1 MGELYLDHKF
11 NLDFIGVFMRL
22 NDNLLGAALMTC
34 CVLAYV
40 LNDAV
45 MKLLFADIDFFQAIF
60 LRGLVSLPPILILAL
75 MTKTLLQKYSTK
87 NQRLIIIRILAE
99 IGTTVTFLT
108 ALKHM
113 PLANVT
119 AILQS
124 LPLAITMA
132 AAIFLGE
139 PVGWRRWSAICLGF
153 TGVLII
159 IRPGLAGFNSYSLL
173 ALSAV
178 LLLTV
183 REISTRQLDKKI
195 PTVTV
200 ALSTTL
206 GITAF
211 AALMLIGTEWA
222 EINFVSWSLI
232 IAAAAAVTVAT
243 LLSVV
248 AMRTGDIGFVSPFR
262 YTSLIGAIGLG
273 ILLFGEW
280 PDGIT
285 LLGAAIIAFAGIYSL
300 YREQIFNKNV

>member
-1 MGELYLDHKF
+1 
-11 NLDFIGVFMRL
+11 MRL
-22 NDNLLGAALMTC
+22 NENLLGAALMTC

-60 LRGLVSLPPILILAL
+60 LRGLVSLPPLLILAF
-75 MTKTLLQKYSTK
+75 MTKKLLQKYSTK

-132 AAIFLGE
+132 AAMFLGE
-139 PVGWRRWSAICLGF
+139 PVGWRRWSAICVGF

-173 ALSAV
+173 ALAAV
-178 LLLTV
+178 ILLTV
-183 REISTRQLDKKI
+183 REISTRQLDNKV

-222 EINFVSWSLI
+222 QINFVSWSLI

-285 LLGAAIIAFAGIYSL
+285 LLGAAIIAFAGIYSF

>member
-1 MGELYLDHKF
+1 
-11 NLDFIGVFMRL
+11 MRL
-22 NDNLLGAALMTC
+22 NENLLGAALMTC

-60 LRGLVSLPPILILAL
+60 LRGLVSLPPLLVLAL
-75 MTKTLLQKYSTK
+75 MTKTLLQKYSAK
-87 NQRLIIIRILAE
+87 NQLLMIIRILAE

-173 ALSAV
+173 ALAAV

-206 GITAF
+206 GITVF
-211 AALMLIGTEWA
+211 AALMLIGDEWA

-280 PDGIT
+280 PDGMT
-285 LLGAAIIAFAGIYSL
+285 LLGAVIIAFAGVYSL
-300 YREQIFNKNV
+300 YREQLFNKNV

>member
-1 MGELYLDHKF
+1 
-11 NLDFIGVFMRL
+11 MRL
-22 NDNLLGAALMTC
+22 NENLLGAALMTC

-60 LRGLVSLPPILILAL
+60 LRGLVSLPPLLVLAL
-75 MTKTLLQKYSTK
+75 MTKTLLQKYSAK
-87 NQRLIIIRILAE
+87 NQRLMIIRILAE

-173 ALSAV
+173 ALAAV

-183 REISTRQLDKKI
+183 REISTRQLDNKI

-211 AALMLIGTEWA
+211 AALMLIGDEWA

-280 PDGIT
+280 PDGMT
-285 LLGAAIIAFAGIYSL
+285 LLGAVIIAFAGVYSL
-300 YREQIFNKNV
+300 YREQLFNKNV

>member
-1 MGELYLDHKF
+1 
-11 NLDFIGVFMRL
+11 MRL

-75 MTKTLLQKYSTK
+75 MTKTLLQKYSAK
-87 NQRLIIIRILAE
+87 NQRFMIIRILAE

-139 PVGWRRWSAICLGF
+139 PVGWRRWSAICVGF

-173 ALSAV
+173 ALAAV
-178 LLLTV
+178 ILLTV
-183 REISTRQLDKKI
+183 REISTRQLDNKV

-222 EINFVSWSLI
+222 QINFVSWSLI

-273 ILLFGEW
+273 ILLFGDW

-300 YREQIFNKNV
+300 YREQILNKNV

>member
-1 MGELYLDHKF
+1 
-11 NLDFIGVFMRL
+11 MRL
-22 NDNLLGAALMTC
+22 NENLLGAALMTC

-60 LRGLVSLPPILILAL
+60 LRGLVSLPPLLVLAL
-75 MTKTLLQKYSTK
+75 MTKTLLQKYSAK
-87 NQRLIIIRILAE
+87 NQRFMIIRILAE

-173 ALSAV
+173 ALAAV

-206 GITAF
+206 GITVF
-211 AALMLIGTEWA
+211 AALMLMGDEWA

-280 PDGIT
+280 PDGMT
-285 LLGAAIIAFAGIYSL
+285 LLGAVIIAFAGVYSL
-300 YREQIFNKNV
+300 YREQLFNKNV

>member
-1 MGELYLDHKF
+1 
-11 NLDFIGVFMRL
+11 MRL
-22 NDNLLGAALMTC
+22 NDNFLGAALMTC

-45 MKLLFADIDFFQAIF
+45 MKLLFTEIDFFQAIF
-60 LRGLVSLPPILILAL
+60 LRGLVSLPPLLILAL
-75 MTKTLLQKYSTK
+75 ITKTLMQKYSTK
-87 NQRLIIIRILAE
+87 NQRLMIIRILAE

-108 ALKHM
+108 ALKYM

-119 AILQS
+119 AISQS

-139 PVGWRRWSAICLGF
+139 SVGWRRWSAICVGF

-159 IRPGLAGFNSYSLL
+159 IRPGLAGFSSYSLL
-173 ALSAV
+173 ALAAV
-178 LLLTV
+178 ILLTV
-183 REISTRQLDKKI
+183 REISTRKLDSKI

-200 ALSTTL
+200 ALSTTV
-206 GITAF
+206 GTTAF
-211 AALMLIGTEWA
+211 AALMLIGNEWA
-222 EINFVSWSLI
+222 EINLVSWSLI

-285 LLGAAIIAFAGIYSL
+285 LLGALIIAFAGIYSL

>member
-1 MGELYLDHKF
+1 
-11 NLDFIGVFMRL
+11 MRL
-22 NDNLLGAALMTC
+22 NENLLGAALMTC

-60 LRGLVSLPPILILAL
+60 LRGLVSLPPLLILAF

-139 PVGWRRWSAICLGF
+139 PVGWRRWSAICVGF

-173 ALSAV
+173 ALAAV
-178 LLLTV
+178 ILLTV
-183 REISTRQLDKKI
+183 REISTRQLDNKI

-273 ILLFGEW
+273 ILLFGDW

>member
-1 MGELYLDHKF
+1 
-11 NLDFIGVFMRL
+11 MRL
-22 NDNLLGAALMTC
+22 NENLLGAALMTC

-60 LRGLVSLPPILILAL
+60 LRGLVSLPPLLVLAL
-75 MTKTLLQKYSTK
+75 MTKTLLQKYSAK
-87 NQRLIIIRILAE
+87 NQRFMIIRILAE

-173 ALSAV
+173 ALAAV

-183 REISTRQLDKKI
+183 REISTRQLDNKI

-211 AALMLIGTEWA
+211 AALMLIGNEWA
-222 EINFVSWSLI
+222 EVNFVSWSLI

-280 PDGIT
+280 PDGMT
-285 LLGAAIIAFAGIYSL
+285 LIGAVIIAFAGVYSL
-300 YREQIFNKNV
+300 YREQLFNKNV

>member
-1 MGELYLDHKF
+1 
-11 NLDFIGVFMRL
+11 MRL

-60 LRGLVSLPPILILAL
+60 LRGLVSLPPLLILAF

-139 PVGWRRWSAICLGF
+139 PVGWRRWSAICVGF

-173 ALSAV
+173 SLAAV
-178 LLLTV
+178 ILLTV
-183 REISTRQLDKKI
+183 REISTRQLDNKI

-222 EINFVSWSLI
+222 DINFASWSLI

>member
-1 MGELYLDHKF
+1 
-11 NLDFIGVFMRL
+11 MRL

-75 MTKTLLQKYSTK
+75 MTKTLLQKYSAK
-87 NQRLIIIRILAE
+87 NQRLMIIRILAE

-139 PVGWRRWSAICLGF
+139 PVGWRRWSAICVGF

-173 ALSAV
+173 ALAAV
-178 LLLTV
+178 ILLTV
-183 REISTRQLDKKI
+183 REISTRQLDNKV

-222 EINFVSWSLI
+222 QINFVSWSLI

-300 YREQIFNKNV
+300 YREQILNKNV

>member
-1 MGELYLDHKF
+1 
-11 NLDFIGVFMRL
+11 MRL
-22 NDNLLGAALMTC
+22 NENLLGAALMTC

-60 LRGLVSLPPILILAL
+60 LRGLVSLPPLLILAF

-139 PVGWRRWSAICLGF
+139 PVGWRRWSAICVGF

-173 ALSAV
+173 ALAAV
-178 LLLTV
+178 ILLTV
-183 REISTRQLDKKI
+183 REISTRQLDNKI

-206 GITAF
+206 AITAF

-222 EINFVSWSLI
+222 DINFASWSLI

>member
-1 MGELYLDHKF
+1 
-11 NLDFIGVFMRL
+11 MRL
-22 NDNLLGAALMTC
+22 NENLLGAALMTC

-60 LRGLVSLPPILILAL
+60 LRGLVSLPPLLVLAL
-75 MTKTLLQKYSTK
+75 MTKTLLQKYSAK
-87 NQRLIIIRILAE
+87 NQRFMIIRILAE

-173 ALSAV
+173 ALAAV

-206 GITAF
+206 GITVF
-211 AALMLIGTEWA
+211 AALMLMGDEWA

-280 PDGIT
+280 PDGLT
-285 LLGAAIIAFAGIYSL
+285 LLGAVIIAFAGIYSL
-300 YREQIFNKNV
+300 YREQLFNKNV

>member
-1 MGELYLDHKF
+1 
-11 NLDFIGVFMRL
+11 MRL

-60 LRGLVSLPPILILAL
+60 LRGLVSLPPLLILAF
-75 MTKTLLQKYSTK
+75 MTKTLLQKYSSK

-139 PVGWRRWSAICLGF
+139 PVGWRRWSAICVGF

-173 ALSAV
+173 ALAAV
-178 LLLTV
+178 ILLTV
-183 REISTRQLDKKI
+183 REISTRQLDNKV

-300 YREQIFNKNV
+300 YREQIFNKSV

>member
-1 MGELYLDHKF
+1 
-11 NLDFIGVFMRL
+11 MRL

-60 LRGLVSLPPILILAL
+60 LRGLVSLPPLLVLAL
-75 MTKTLLQKYSTK
+75 MTKTLLQKYSAK
-87 NQRLIIIRILAE
+87 NQRFMIIRILAE

-139 PVGWRRWSAICLGF
+139 PVGWRRWSAICVGF

-173 ALSAV
+173 ALAAV

-280 PDGIT
+280 PDGMT
-285 LLGAAIIAFAGIYSL
+285 LLGAVIIAFAGVYSL
-300 YREQIFNKNV
+300 YREQLFNKNV

>member
-1 MGELYLDHKF
+1 
-11 NLDFIGVFMRL
+11 MRL

-75 MTKTLLQKYSTK
+75 MTKTLLQKYSAK
-87 NQRLIIIRILAE
+87 NQRLMIIRILAE

-139 PVGWRRWSAICLGF
+139 PVGWRRWSAICVGF

-173 ALSAV
+173 ALAAV
-178 LLLTV
+178 ILLTV
-183 REISTRQLDKKI
+183 REISTRQLDNKI

-222 EINFVSWSLI
+222 DINFVSWSLI

-273 ILLFGEW
+273 ILLFGDW

>member
-1 MGELYLDHKF
+1 
-11 NLDFIGVFMRL
+11 MRL

-75 MTKTLLQKYSTK
+75 MTKTLLQKYSAK
-87 NQRLIIIRILAE
+87 NQRLMIIRILAE

-132 AAIFLGE
+132 AAIFLSE
-139 PVGWRRWSAICLGF
+139 PVGWRRWSAICVGF

-173 ALSAV
+173 ALAAV
-178 LLLTV
+178 ILLTV
-183 REISTRQLDKKI
+183 REISTRQLDNKV

-222 EINFVSWSLI
+222 QINFVSWSLI

-273 ILLFGEW
+273 ILLFGDW

>member
-1 MGELYLDHKF
+1 
-11 NLDFIGVFMRL
+11 MRL

-75 MTKTLLQKYSTK
+75 MTKTLLQKYSAK
-87 NQRLIIIRILAE
+87 NQRLMIIRILAE

-139 PVGWRRWSAICLGF
+139 PVGWRRWSAICVGF

-173 ALSAV
+173 ALAAV
-178 LLLTV
+178 ILLTV
-183 REISTRQLDKKI
+183 REISTRQLDNKV

-232 IAAAAAVTVAT
+232 IAAAVAVTVAT

>member
-1 MGELYLDHKF
+1 
-11 NLDFIGVFMRL
+11 MRL

-60 LRGLVSLPPILILAL
+60 LRGLVSLPPLLILAF

-87 NQRLIIIRILAE
+87 NQRLMIIRILAE

-139 PVGWRRWSAICLGF
+139 PVGWRRWSAICVGF

-173 ALSAV
+173 ALAAV
-178 LLLTV
+178 ILLTV
-183 REISTRQLDKKI
+183 REISTRQLDNKV

-273 ILLFGEW
+273 ILLFGDW

>member
-1 MGELYLDHKF
+1 
-11 NLDFIGVFMRL
+11 MRL

-60 LRGLVSLPPILILAL
+60 LRGLVSLPPLLILAL

-139 PVGWRRWSAICLGF
+139 PVGWRRWSAICVGF

-173 ALSAV
+173 ALAAV
-178 LLLTV
+178 ILLTV
-183 REISTRQLDKKI
+183 REISTRQLDNKI

-200 ALSTTL
+200 ALSSTL

-222 EINFVSWSLI
+222 DINFVSWSLI

-273 ILLFGEW
+273 ILLFGDW

-285 LLGAAIIAFAGIYSL
+285 LLGAAIIAVAGIYSL

>member
-1 MGELYLDHKF
+1 
-11 NLDFIGVFMRL
+11 
-22 NDNLLGAALMTC
+22 
-34 CVLAYV
+34 
-40 LNDAV
+40 

-60 LRGLVSLPPILILAL
+60 LRGLVSLPPLLILAF

-139 PVGWRRWSAICLGF
+139 PVGWRRWSAICVGF

-173 ALSAV
+173 ALAAV
-178 LLLTV
+178 ILLTV
-183 REISTRQLDKKI
+183 REISTRQLDNKV

-222 EINFVSWSLI
+222 EINFASWSLI

-280 PDGIT
+280 PDGVT

>member
-1 MGELYLDHKF
+1 
-11 NLDFIGVFMRL
+11 MRL

-60 LRGLVSLPPILILAL
+60 FRGLVSLPPILILAL
-75 MTKTLLQKYSTK
+75 MTKTLLQKYSAK
-87 NQRLIIIRILAE
+87 NQRLMIIRILAE

-132 AAIFLGE
+132 AAIFLSE
-139 PVGWRRWSAICLGF
+139 PVGWRRWSAICVGF

-173 ALSAV
+173 ALAAV
-178 LLLTV
+178 ILLTV
-183 REISTRQLDKKI
+183 REISTRQLDNKV

-222 EINFVSWSLI
+222 QINFVSWSLI

-300 YREQIFNKNV
+300 YREQILNKNV

>member
-1 MGELYLDHKF
+1 
-11 NLDFIGVFMRL
+11 MRL

-60 LRGLVSLPPILILAL
+60 LRGLVSLPPLLILAL
-75 MTKTLLQKYSTK
+75 MTRTLLQKYSSK

-139 PVGWRRWSAICLGF
+139 PVGWRRWSAICVGF

-173 ALSAV
+173 ALAAV
-178 LLLTV
+178 ILLTL
-183 REISTRQLDKKI
+183 REISTRKLDNKI

-232 IAAAAAVTVAT
+232 IAAAVAVTVAT

-280 PDGIT
+280 PDGVT

>member
-1 MGELYLDHKF
+1 
-11 NLDFIGVFMRL
+11 MRL

-75 MTKTLLQKYSTK
+75 MTKTLLQKYSAK
-87 NQRLIIIRILAE
+87 NQRLMIIRILAE

-139 PVGWRRWSAICLGF
+139 PVGWRRWSAICVGF

-173 ALSAV
+173 ALTAV
-178 LLLTV
+178 ILLTV
-183 REISTRQLDKKI
+183 REISTRQLDNKV

-300 YREQIFNKNV
+300 YREQILNKNV

>member
-1 MGELYLDHKF
+1 
-11 NLDFIGVFMRL
+11 MRL

-60 LRGLVSLPPILILAL
+60 LRGLVSLPPLLVLAL
-75 MTKTLLQKYSTK
+75 MTKTLLQKYSAK
-87 NQRLIIIRILAE
+87 NQRFMIIRILAE

-139 PVGWRRWSAICLGF
+139 RVGWRRWSAICLGF

-173 ALSAV
+173 ALAAV

-206 GITAF
+206 GITVF
-211 AALMLIGTEWA
+211 AALMLIGDEWA

-280 PDGIT
+280 PDGMT
-285 LLGAAIIAFAGIYSL
+285 LLGAVIIAFAGVYSL
-300 YREQIFNKNV
+300 YREQLFNKNV

>member
-1 MGELYLDHKF
+1 
-11 NLDFIGVFMRL
+11 MRL
-22 NDNLLGAALMTC
+22 NDNLLGAALMTF

-75 MTKTLLQKYSTK
+75 MTKTLLQKYSAK
-87 NQRLIIIRILAE
+87 NQRFMIIRILAE

-139 PVGWRRWSAICLGF
+139 PVGWRRWSAICVGF

-173 ALSAV
+173 ALAAV
-178 LLLTV
+178 ILLTV
-183 REISTRQLDKKI
+183 REISTRQLDNKV

-222 EINFVSWSLI
+222 QINFVSWSLI

-300 YREQIFNKNV
+300 YREQILNKNV

>member
-1 MGELYLDHKF
+1 
-11 NLDFIGVFMRL
+11 MRL

-60 LRGLVSLPPILILAL
+60 LRGLVSLPPLLILAL

-87 NQRLIIIRILAE
+87 NQRLMIIRILAE

-139 PVGWRRWSAICLGF
+139 PVGWRRWSAICVGF

-173 ALSAV
+173 ALAAV
-178 LLLTV
+178 ILLTV
-183 REISTRQLDKKI
+183 REISTRQLDNKV

-280 PDGIT
+280 PDGVT

>member
-1 MGELYLDHKF
+1 
-11 NLDFIGVFMRL
+11 MRL
-22 NDNLLGAALMTC
+22 NENLLGAALMTC

-60 LRGLVSLPPILILAL
+60 LRGLVSLPPLLILAF

-87 NQRLIIIRILAE
+87 NRRLIIIRILAE

-139 PVGWRRWSAICLGF
+139 PVGWRRWSAICVGF

-173 ALSAV
+173 ALAAV
-178 LLLTV
+178 ILLTV
-183 REISTRQLDKKI
+183 REISTRQLDNKV

-206 GITAF
+206 GVTAF

-273 ILLFGEW
+273 ILLFGDW
-280 PDGIT
+280 PDCIT
-285 LLGAAIIAFAGIYSL
+285 LLGAAIVAFAGIYSL

>member
-1 MGELYLDHKF
+1 
-11 NLDFIGVFMRL
+11 MRL

-60 LRGLVSLPPILILAL
+60 LRGLVSLPPLLVLAL
-75 MTKTLLQKYSTK
+75 MTKTLLQKYSAK
-87 NQRLIIIRILAE
+87 NQRFMIIRILAE

-173 ALSAV
+173 ALAAV

-183 REISTRQLDKKI
+183 REISTRQLDNKI

-200 ALSTTL
+200 ALSTTF

-211 AALMLIGTEWA
+211 AALMLIGNEWA
-222 EINFVSWSLI
+222 GINFVSWSLI
-232 IAAAAAVTVAT
+232 LAAAAAVTVAT

-280 PDGIT
+280 PDGLT
-285 LLGAAIIAFAGIYSL
+285 LLGAVIIAFAGIYSL

>member
-1 MGELYLDHKF
+1 
-11 NLDFIGVFMRL
+11 MRL

-75 MTKTLLQKYSTK
+75 ITKTLLQKYSAK
-87 NQRLIIIRILAE
+87 NQRLMIIRILAE

-139 PVGWRRWSAICLGF
+139 PVGWRRWSAICVGF

-173 ALSAV
+173 ALAAV
-178 LLLTV
+178 ILLTV
-183 REISTRQLDKKI
+183 REISTRQLDNKV

-280 PDGIT
+280 PDGVT

>member
-1 MGELYLDHKF
+1 
-11 NLDFIGVFMRL
+11 MRL

-45 MKLLFADIDFFQAIF
+45 MKLLFEDIDFFQAIF
-60 LRGLVSLPPILILAL
+60 LRGLVSLPPLLVLAL
-75 MTKTLLQKYSTK
+75 MTKTLLQKYSAK
-87 NQRLIIIRILAE
+87 NQRFMIIRILAE

-173 ALSAV
+173 ALAAV

-183 REISTRQLDKKI
+183 REISTRQLDNKI

-211 AALMLIGTEWA
+211 AALMLIGDEWA

-280 PDGIT
+280 PDGMT
-285 LLGAAIIAFAGIYSL
+285 LLGAVIIAFAGVYSL
-300 YREQIFNKNV
+300 YREQLFNKNV

>member
-1 MGELYLDHKF
+1 
-11 NLDFIGVFMRL
+11 MRL
-22 NDNLLGAALMTC
+22 DENLLGAALMTC

-60 LRGLVSLPPILILAL
+60 LRGLVSLPPLLVLAL
-75 MTKTLLQKYSTK
+75 MTKTLLQKYSAK
-87 NQRLIIIRILAE
+87 NQRLMIIRILAE

-173 ALSAV
+173 ALAAV
-178 LLLTV
+178 ILLTV
-183 REISTRQLDKKI
+183 REISTRQLDNMI

-222 EINFVSWSLI
+222 DINFASWSLI

-280 PDGIT
+280 PDGLT
-285 LLGAAIIAFAGIYSL
+285 LLGAVIIAFAGIYSL

>member
-1 MGELYLDHKF
+1 
-11 NLDFIGVFMRL
+11 MRL

-60 LRGLVSLPPILILAL
+60 LRGLVSLPPIIILAL
-75 MTKTLLQKYSTK
+75 MTKTLLQKYSAK
-87 NQRLIIIRILAE
+87 NQRLMIIRILAE

-139 PVGWRRWSAICLGF
+139 PVGWRRWSAICVGF

-173 ALSAV
+173 ALAAV
-178 LLLTV
+178 ILLTV
-183 REISTRQLDKKI
+183 REISTRQLDNKV

-273 ILLFGEW
+273 ILLFGDW

-300 YREQIFNKNV
+300 YREQIFNKNA

>member
-1 MGELYLDHKF
+1 
-11 NLDFIGVFMRL
+11 MRL

-60 LRGLVSLPPILILAL
+60 LRGLVSLPPLLVLAL
-75 MTKTLLQKYSTK
+75 MTKTLLQKYSAK
-87 NQRLIIIRILAE
+87 NQCLMIIRIIAE

-173 ALSAV
+173 ALAAV

-183 REISTRQLDKKI
+183 REISTRQLDNKI

-211 AALMLIGTEWA
+211 AALMLIGDEWA

-285 LLGAAIIAFAGIYSL
+285 LLGAVIIAFAGIYSL
-300 YREQIFNKNV
+300 YREQLFNKNV

>member
-1 MGELYLDHKF
+1 
-11 NLDFIGVFMRL
+11 MRL
-22 NDNLLGAALMTC
+22 NENLLGAALMTC

-45 MKLLFADIDFFQAIF
+45 MKLLFADIDFYQAIF
-60 LRGLVSLPPILILAL
+60 LRGLVSLPPLLILAF

-87 NQRLIIIRILAE
+87 NQRLITIRILAE

-139 PVGWRRWSAICLGF
+139 PVGWRRWSAICVGF

-173 ALSAV
+173 ALAAV
-178 LLLTV
+178 ILLTV
-183 REISTRQLDKKI
+183 REISTRQLDNKI

-206 GITAF
+206 GITTF

-222 EINFVSWSLI
+222 DINFVSWSLI

-280 PDGIT
+280 PDGVT

>member
-1 MGELYLDHKF
+1 
-11 NLDFIGVFMRL
+11 MRL

-60 LRGLVSLPPILILAL
+60 LRGLVSLPPLLILAL
-75 MTKTLLQKYSTK
+75 MTTTLLQKYSTK
-87 NQRLIIIRILAE
+87 NQRLMIIRILAE

-132 AAIFLGE
+132 AAVVLGE
-139 PVGWRRWSAICLGF
+139 PVGWRRWSAICVGF

-173 ALSAV
+173 ALAAV
-178 LLLTV
+178 ILLTV
-183 REISTRQLDKKI
+183 REISTRQLDNKI

-200 ALSTTL
+200 ALSSTL

-222 EINFVSWSLI
+222 DINFVSWSLI

-273 ILLFGEW
+273 ILLFGDW

-285 LLGAAIIAFAGIYSL
+285 LLGAVIIAFAGIYSL
-300 YREQIFNKNV
+300 YREQIFNQNV

>member
-1 MGELYLDHKF
+1 
-11 NLDFIGVFMRL
+11 MRL
-22 NDNLLGAALMTC
+22 NENLLGAALMTC

-60 LRGLVSLPPILILAL
+60 LRGLVSLPPLLVLAL
-75 MTKTLLQKYSTK
+75 MTKTLLQKYSAK
-87 NQRLIIIRILAE
+87 NQRFMIIRILAE

-206 GITAF
+206 GITVF
-211 AALMLIGTEWA
+211 AALMLIGDEWA

-280 PDGIT
+280 PDGMT
-285 LLGAAIIAFAGIYSL
+285 LLGAVIIAFAGVYSL
-300 YREQIFNKNV
+300 YREQLFNKNV

>member
-1 MGELYLDHKF
+1 
-11 NLDFIGVFMRL
+11 MRL
-22 NDNLLGAALMTC
+22 NENLLGAALMTC

-60 LRGLVSLPPILILAL
+60 LRGLVSLPPLLVLAL
-75 MTKTLLQKYSTK
+75 MTKTLLQKYSAK
-87 NQRLIIIRILAE
+87 NQRFMIIRILAE

-173 ALSAV
+173 ALAAV

-206 GITAF
+206 GITVF
-211 AALMLIGTEWA
+211 AALMLIGDEWA

>member
-1 MGELYLDHKF
+1 
-11 NLDFIGVFMRL
+11 MRL

-60 LRGLVSLPPILILAL
+60 LRGLVSLPPLLILAF
-75 MTKTLLQKYSTK
+75 MTKTLLQKYSSK

-139 PVGWRRWSAICLGF
+139 PVGWRRWSAICVGF

-173 ALSAV
+173 ALAAV
-178 LLLTV
+178 ILLTV
-183 REISTRQLDKKI
+183 REISTRQLDNKV

-300 YREQIFNKNV
+300 YREQIFNKNA